1 MSLSSYEIKKIL
13 KEAEMETAEE
23 NLDKLAE
30 LQPTAN
36 MNGDS
41 TGDVTVKS
49 TDGVASASQVDNTI
63 AKAPD
68 VTVPE
73 NTDATPETVKADQEA
88 VKPAAETDI
97 AVAPQPGTTMPQ
109 DKEPV
114 EESLSKE
121 EKANIDILEANLL
134 EFEKLLKELNEEDE
148 KAAEE
153 EKEDIKDDKEIQ
165 DKIDT
170 AKEAVKDV
178 KDEVKDHLETNHTDK
193 ADTPE
198 EKEDKKQDEELEKAT
213 EDLGDSL
220 EKTDKASEEHIE
232 DHGEADGKTEDTAKL
247 EPEEHTP
254 EKPAETEVKV
264 EEEPKA
270 EPEKVEA
277 PKAATAE
284 PAPMTLTKKD
294 TCKNIACDT
303 DVTPESGTV
312 IKKDAVKDT
321 RLDAS
326 DIVTESTVTDT
337 DEKVTAE
344 KQASLASGTDDIR
357 PILHISDVIKSIQA
371 GKDVTPEVGDQPTLA
386 ANKTSPDESIHEEL
400 ESADDADDTGYDYQ
414 NAPAATDNTGA
425 LPSTPTADEHVGEGA
440 PAEEKP
446 AAPAGEAVLT
456 KDETSQTVSAEQDV
470 HDPSV
475 EGTPDTNSV
484 PLTIDKMEMGKEEPQ
499 AGMVCPKSGHMAGA
513 PEELGKEDVEVPVEE
528 KKEDEKPIE
537 SMKDA
542 VHQAVEGEIDEKK
555 KEDLKENLAIYI
567 AGESNDRGYLE
578 YNRLLS
584 EAAAIRSML
593 VKKYSKIAEGRVSD
607 LMESADMTR
616 IKIQKKAGLF
626 DKLHEDIDVIKAK
639 DNATKLSLD
648 ETAFKKF

>member
-63 AKAPD
+63 VKAPD
-68 VTVPE
+68 VAVPE

-88 VKPAAETDI
+88 VKPAEETDV

-114 EESLSKE
+114 AESLTKE
-121 EKANIDILEANLL
+121 EQNNIDILEANLM

-165 DKIDT
+165 DKIDI
-170 AKEAVKDV
+170 AKEAVKDA
-178 KDEVKDHLETNHTDK
+178 KDEVKDHLETNHADK

-213 EDLGDSL
+213 EDLGDYL

-232 DHGEADGKTEDTAKL
+232 DHGEADGKTEDSKEEL
-247 EPEEHTP
+247 EPKKEVSEV
-254 EKPAETEVKV
+254 PAETEKEV
-264 EEEPKA
+264 EVPASTETEP
-270 EPEKVEA
+270 
-277 PKAATAE
+277 T
-284 PAPMTLTKKD
+284 PMVLTRKD

-303 DVTPESGTV
+303 DVNPESGTV
-312 IKKDAVKDT
+312 IKKDTVNDT

-326 DIVTESTVTDT
+326 DIVTESTVADT
-337 DEKVTAE
+337 DEKVEAE
-344 KQASLASGTDDIR
+344 KPASLASGTDDIR
-357 PILHISDVIKSIQA
+357 PILHISDVIKSIQT

-386 ANKTSPDESIHEEL
+386 ANKISPDESIHEDL
-400 ESADDADDTGYDYQ
+400 E
-414 NAPAATDNTGA
+414 PEDNTGA
-425 LPSTPTADEHVGEGA
+425 LPSAPTADEHVGEGS

-446 AAPAGEAVLT
+446 AASAGEAILT

-484 PLTIDKMEMGKEEPQ
+484 PLTLDKMEMGKSEPP
-499 AGMVCPKSGHMAGA
+499 AGMVCPQSGHMAGA
-513 PEELGKEDVEVPVEE
+513 PEELGKECCDKEQSETEKSEEAPAETEE
-528 KKEDEKPIE
+528 KKEDKPIE

-555 KEDLKENLAIYI
+555 KEELKENLSIYI
-567 AGESNDRGYLE
+567 AGQSNDRGYLE

-593 VKKYSKIAEGRVSD
+593 VKKYSKIAEGRVND

-626 DKLHEDIDVIKAK
+626 DRLHEDIDVIKAK
-639 DNATKLSLD
+639 DSATKISLD